1 MSSSAFTLSASR
13 RIASLGVEVQSW
25 LHPATGA
32 RHFHLASDDDNNGFM
47 VAFPT
52 VPADSTGIA
61 HILEHTTLCGSQRY
75 PVRDPFFMML
85 RRSLNTFMNAFT
97 SSDSTA
103 YPFATR
109 NRKDFDN
116 LLGIYLDAVFF
127 PNLDPLD
134 FAQEG
139 WRVEFADIDHPD
151 AGLVYKG
158 VVYNEMKGAMSSPA
172 AQLWQHLQ
180 RALRPDTPY
189 RHNSGGDP
197 AEIPALTHTALKD
210 FHARHYHPSQAV
222 FLTYGNFPV
231 EDHQRRI
238 EELALRR
245 FARSD
250 QIIVCPGQPS
260 LPAPRTLETTYAV
273 DDAEDETAG
282 THLLWAWL
290 LGDTVDPRLQLE
302 AHLLSGILLDN
313 SASPLRHYLETTP
326 LAKAPSELCGLDD
339 SARQLAFACG
349 VEGSEPDHAQTLEH
363 EILELLHRIADDG
376 VPLAMAEAALDR
388 LEMAQRDISGD
399 HYPYGLQLMSRM
411 LPGAMYRADP
421 VALLDIDGLLASLRA
436 DIRAPGFLSGLIRR
450 WLLDNPH
457 RVRVTMRPDRGK
469 RAQEHAAE
477 QARLEAL
484 AAHLTAEQRAEI
496 ARQAAAL
503 AERQARKDDPELLPR
518 VTLADVPPGMMPV
531 TGIRTQVGN
540 RLVHAYTRGTNGIVH
555 VQAVHRLPALDED
568 ELRLLPLFAA
578 WLFEFGCGEESYVQT
593 QARRAQFGNFAAS
606 AGIRSSLADLHQHGG
621 QFVLSAKGLRRH
633 AEALPAILAEVLE
646 RVRFDELDRLRDLL
660 AQTRADLEMG
670 ISDRGHQLAMYG
682 AARTLSPGGWLA
694 DIWDG
699 PQALQDLQGLDDA
712 ADADPESLRAL
723 MSRFAALRDRL
734 RVIPAEILLVGE
746 QDSLDLARDRLAALP
761 ASPAVAAPG
770 KLELPKPPV
779 SATPGVAWIT
789 NTEVNFCAKAWPA
802 VPEGHPD
809 APALAVLSR
818 YLADGFLHPEIR
830 EKGGAYGGGAS
841 FDSDSGCF
849 FFYSYRDPRLA
860 GTLADFERAISWFK
874 EQHDAQRLEESV
886 LGVIRSLDK
895 PRSPAGAAIDAFHRA
910 QQGRS
915 AEFRAAYRAAVLSI
929 THADLARVAERYLV
943 PDQGAIGVVT
953 HRGEAE
959 TIAQMKLASERL

>member
-1 MSSSAFTLSASR
+1 MSSSAFTLTATR

-32 RHFHLASDDDNNGFM
+32 RHFHLASEDDNNGFM

-52 VPADSTGIA
+52 VPEDSTGIA
-61 HILEHTTLCGSQRY
+61 HILEHTTLCGSRRY

-109 NRKDFDN
+109 NRRDFDN

-139 WRVEFADIDHPD
+139 WRVEFAEPENPTQ
-151 AGLVYKG
+151 GLVYKG
-158 VVYNEMKGAMSSPA
+158 VVYNEMKGAMSSPG

-180 RALRPDTPY
+180 TVLRPDTPY

-197 AEIPALTHTALKD
+197 AEIPALTHSALKA
-210 FHARHYHPSQAV
+210 FHQRHYHPSQAV

-231 EDHQRRI
+231 AEHQAQI
-238 EELALRR
+238 EALALKH
-245 FARSD
+245 FKGSD
-250 QIIVCPGQPS
+250 QIIVCPAQARLS
-260 LPAPRTLETTYAV
+260 APRQLEARYAV
-273 DDAEDETAG
+273 EQADDLVEG
-282 THLLWAWL
+282 THLVWAWL
-290 LGDTVDPRLQLE
+290 IGDTADPRQQLE
-302 AHLLSGILLDN
+302 AHLMSSILLDN

-349 VEGSEPDHAQTLEH
+349 VEGSEAVHAEVLERD
-363 EILELLHRIADDG
+363 ILALLTRLATTG
-376 VPLAMAEAALDR
+376 VPMAMAEAALDR

-421 VALLDIDGLLASLRA
+421 VALLDIDGLLSSLRE
-436 DIRAPGFLSGLIRR
+436 DIRRPGFLGGLIQR
-450 WLLDNPH
+450 LLVDNPH
-457 RVRVTMRPDRGK
+457 RVCVRMVPDLGK
-469 RAQEHAAE
+469 REAE
-477 QARLEAL
+477 QAAERARLDALSHQLSQTEAEAI
-484 AAHLTAEQRAEI
+484 AA
-496 ARQAAAL
+496 QALAL
-503 AERQARKDDPELLPR
+503 AERQARKDDPEILPR
-518 VTLADVPPGMMPV
+518 VTLADVPSDVARV
-531 TGIRTQVGN
+531 TGREEVLAGRRI
-540 RLVHAYTRGTNGIVH
+540 HAYARGTNGIVH
-555 VQAVHRLPALDED
+555 VQAIYALPELDAD
-568 ELRLLPLFAA
+568 ELRLLPLFSA
-578 WLFEFGCGEESYVQT
+578 WLLEFGCGEETYLDT
-593 QARRAQFGNFAAS
+593 QLRRAQFGNFAAS
-606 AGIRSSLADLHQHGG
+606 AGIRSTLGDLSRHHGR
-621 QFVLSAKGLRRH
+621 FVLSAKGLRRH
-633 AEALPAILAEVLE
+633 TASLTSVLDEVLAGA
-646 RVRFDELDRLRDLL
+646 RFDELDRLRDLL

-682 AARTLSPGGWLA
+682 AARSLSPGGWLA

-699 PQALQDLQGLDDA
+699 PCALQDLQRLDDA
-712 ADADPESLRAL
+712 ASDNAQSLQGL
-723 MSRFAALRDRL
+723 MTRFAALRDRL
-734 RVIPAEILLVGE
+734 LGVTPQMLLVGE
-746 QDSLDLARDRLAALP
+746 EDSLELARAQLATLPPTAPGEPARELILP
-761 ASPAVAAPG
+761 ATPSG
-770 KLELPKPPV
+770 KG
-779 SATPGVAWIT
+779 TAWLT
-789 NTEVNFCAKAWPA
+789 NTEVNFCAKAYPA

-809 APALAVLSR
+809 APALAVLAR

-860 GTLADFERAISWFK
+860 GTLDDFDRALVWFGEQADPM
-874 EQHDAQRLEESV
+874 RLEESV

-895 PRSPAGAAIDAFHRA
+895 PRSPAGAAIEAFHGS
-910 QQGRS
+910 QQARTPDFK
-915 AEFRAAYRAAVLSI
+915 ARYRAAALAI
-929 THADLARVAERYLV
+929 THSDLARVAQRYLV
-943 PDQGAIGVVT
+943 PARGVVGVVT
-953 HRGEAE
+953 HRGEEA
-959 TIAQMKLASERL
+959 TIAQLGLGTERL